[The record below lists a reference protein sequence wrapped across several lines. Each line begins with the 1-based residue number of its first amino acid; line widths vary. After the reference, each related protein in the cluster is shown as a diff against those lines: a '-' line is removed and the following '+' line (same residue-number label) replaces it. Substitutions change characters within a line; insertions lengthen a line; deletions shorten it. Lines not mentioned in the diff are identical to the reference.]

1 MAIIN
6 IKWASIAVGAGAALL
21 GTKLLPALGGALK
34 STTKTLIKTSLL
46 TYEGGK
52 GLVNRTTRSIE
63 NIASEARAELK
74 ESSAKKPA
82 AKKVAAKSAR
92 PKKTAPRQTAA
103 QKAAHE
109 GAAG

>member
-6 IKWASIAVGAGAALL
+6 IKWASIAAGAGAALI

-34 STTKTLIKTSLL
+34 SVTKTLIKTSLV

-52 GLVNRTTRSIE
+52 ELVGRTTRSIE
-63 NIASEARAELK
+63 NIASEAKAELK
-74 ESSAKKPA
+74 ESGGKRPA
-82 AKKVAAKSAR
+82 AKKATAKSVPQKKR
-92 PKKTAPRQTAA
+92 TPKE
-103 QKAAHE
+103 AAHE